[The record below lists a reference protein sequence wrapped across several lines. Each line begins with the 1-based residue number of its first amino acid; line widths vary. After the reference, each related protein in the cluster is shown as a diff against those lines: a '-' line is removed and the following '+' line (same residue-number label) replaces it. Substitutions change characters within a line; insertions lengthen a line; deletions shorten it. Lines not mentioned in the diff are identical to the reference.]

1 MEYKMQDIELHSNIK
16 IEVDQDDPD
25 RVWIYMLDQ
34 RSGEPIEGGSFD
46 SQAFMDVVLKFYN
59 SNY

>member
-1 MEYKMQDIELHSNIK
+1 MQDIELHSNIK